1 MPRQPIV
8 LLFAL
13 FGAVSCALADVRRGR
28 SSLLAAGLSAG
39 CLAALAFRT
48 GSSVGTVACSFV
60 LLASLI
66 TVVAAGP
73 WLDAAPL
80 GPLAALAAMGLY
92 LRGATALGSTGE
104 LLALVGL
111 AVGALCLADREP
123 DDGQVGAA
131 ALGLGLLALGLAGGT
146 GRIPFWRWSFD
157 PASLALPAL
166 AAGVAGAFS
175 TRGGERRDL
184 AAALAVAAALLASSG
199 SLAEL
204 LLLFCVVAALC
215 VLAAPR
221 RLRAG
226 LGVVGAASALAL
238 LALALFPDRI
248 INWIE
253 APSDVYGAGFDLSVL
268 GDVLRDARPLGDG
281 LPDAATLATLDFSA
295 LYTLGQAVSAFGW
308 AGLVLPAL
316 VVASVVAASLRA
328 LPSLGPAE
336 RNLALAL
343 LATFAA
349 SAAGNALYV
358 FHLVPVPAI
367 PFPLLSSSA
376 SATISFVLAGVE
388 LSRVVGSGACRGV
401 QGATA

>member
-48 GSSVGTVACSFV
+48 GSPVGTVACSVV
-60 LLASLI
+60 LLASLVA
-66 TVVAAGP
+66 VVAAGP

-92 LRGATALGSTGE
+92 LRGTTALGGTGE
-104 LLALVGL
+104 LLVLVGA
-111 AVGALCLADREP
+111 AVAALCLADREP
-123 DDGQVGAA
+123 DDGQVGATT
-131 ALGLGLLALGLAGGT
+131 LGLGLLALGLASGT
-146 GRIPFWRWSFD
+146 GRIPFWRWGFD
-157 PASLALPAL
+157 PAALALPAL
-166 AAGVAGAFS
+166 AAGVAGFFS
-175 TRGGERRDL
+175 SRGGERRDL
-184 AAALAVAAALLASSG
+184 AAALAVAVALLASSG

-204 LLLFCVVAALC
+204 LLLFFVTA
-215 VLAAPR
+215 VLYVLNAPR
-221 RLRAG
+221 RTRAA
-226 LGVVGAASALAL
+226 LGALGATLALVL
-238 LALALFPDRI
+238 LALTMFPDRI
-248 INWIE
+248 IDWLE

-268 GDVLRDARPLGDG
+268 SDVLRGARPLGDG
-281 LPDAATLATLDFSA
+281 VPDVATLATPDFST

-308 AGLVLPAL
+308 AGLALPAL
-316 VVASVVAASLRA
+316 VVASVIAAFLRA

-358 FHLVPVPAI
+358 FHLAPVPAI

-388 LSRVVGSGACRGV
+388 LSRVVGSGACREV
-401 QGATA
+401 QGAAA